1 MPFWE
6 SQANLVALQWMM
18 RAIIIFLWLLLIT
31 KLMGQREIGSLSM
44 FDFVIAIV
52 IGSVAAAPLASP
64 SDDLLG
70 PLISIGT
77 LGALDI
83 FIAFIALKNAKIRRI
98 VQEEPLVIV
107 QNGKIL
113 EDTMRSAR
121 FNLDDLLTELRLNS
135 IPDIS
140 DVEFAI
146 LESNGRLSIIP
157 KSQARPVTPK
167 DFQITTPYEGL
178 PTVLIEDGN
187 VIEDN
192 LRENQ
197 LSRSWLIEQLNK
209 LDIQSENDV
218 FAAILNT
225 QGQLYVSKKNKR
237 R

>member
-52 IGSVAAAPLASP
+52 IGSVAAAPLASS

-83 FIAFIALKNAKIRRI
+83 VIAFIALKNAKIRRI

>member
-52 IGSVAAAPLASP
+52 IGSVAAAPLASS

-83 FIAFIALKNAKIRRI
+83 VIAFIALKNAKIRRI

-121 FNLDDLLTELRLNS
+121 FNLDDLLTELRLNN

-157 KSQARPVTPK
+157 KSQARPLTPK
-167 DFQITTPYEGL
+167 DLQITTLYEGL

-192 LRENQ
+192 LKENQ
-197 LSRSWLIEQLNK
+197 LSRSWLLEQLNK
-209 LDIQSENDV
+209 LDIQSETNV
-218 FAAILNT
+218 LAAILNT